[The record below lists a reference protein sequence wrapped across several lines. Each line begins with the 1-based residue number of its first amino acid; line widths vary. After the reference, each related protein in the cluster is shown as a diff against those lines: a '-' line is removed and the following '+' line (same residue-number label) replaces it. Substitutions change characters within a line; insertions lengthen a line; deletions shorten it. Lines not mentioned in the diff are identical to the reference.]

1 MKVYFYHTQDIQHIL
16 QQIEKQEFPPHF
28 LYGAT
33 LFSKHGVDVVWH
45 KSKLNQSRW
54 KMMLRTTWRILT
66 CKESFDAVYAT
77 HYRGLE
83 LIVFLRALHLFR
95 KPVIVWHHQPIIK
108 SPSKWREWLGK
119 LFYKGFD
126 ELFFFSQK
134 LVNDSCK
141 TAKYPPQKM
150 HLGHWGADLKFYDSI
165 RHQTQRTTGF
175 ISTGKELRDMPTLIK
190 AFNAINAPLDI
201 YINEQNGDVNY
212 NKVFANLTLNDNI
225 KVHQWNR
232 LAPYELALEVNK
244 ANCVVICCQESKY
257 TVGLTTVVEALALGL
272 PIICSRNPQIPI
284 DFDKDGCGISVPY
297 YDVENWIKAI
307 EYITQ
312 NPTEAAAMGAR
323 GRALAEREYNNEKC
337 AEVVTKVIK
346 KYDKKA

>member
-1 MKVYFYHTQDIQHIL
+1 M
-16 QQIEKQEFPPHF
+16 
-28 LYGAT
+28 
-33 LFSKHGVDVVWH
+33 
-45 KSKLNQSRW
+45 
-54 KMMLRTTWRILT
+54 
-66 CKESFDAVYAT
+66 
-77 HYRGLE
+77 
-83 LIVFLRALHLFR
+83 
-95 KPVIVWHHQPIIK
+95 PI
-108 SPSKWREWLGK
+108 
-119 LFYKGFD
+119 
-126 ELFFFSQK
+126 
-134 LVNDSCK
+134 
-141 TAKYPPQKM
+141 
-150 HLGHWGADLKFYDSI
+150 
-165 RHQTQRTTGF
+165 
-175 ISTGKELRDMPTLIK
+175 
-190 AFNAINAPLDI
+190 
-201 YINEQNGDVNY
+201 
-212 NKVFANLTLNDNI
+212 LTLNDNI

-297 YDVENWIKAI
+297 YDVENWTKAI